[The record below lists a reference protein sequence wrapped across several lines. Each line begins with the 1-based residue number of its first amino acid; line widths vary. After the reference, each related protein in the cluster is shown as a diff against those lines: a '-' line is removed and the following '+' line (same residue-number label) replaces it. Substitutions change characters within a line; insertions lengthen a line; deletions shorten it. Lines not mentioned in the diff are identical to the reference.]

1 VAIPRFYVSDDLQ
14 PGSSGTLDAVQ
25 SKQVRSVLRL
35 QPGYLMTLFNST
47 GIEATV
53 RITSVAK
60 DGISFVVETVETTER
75 EPPVQLTVGL
85 ALLKGDRFE
94 VALQKLTELGVTR
107 IVPLLT
113 ERSVVSFDDARDWQ
127 KRADRYARICREA
140 AEQSERVRLPEL
152 AAPAKLAEFLS
163 QQPAIVL
170 LERAASAP
178 IGSIVPE
185 SKLAIAIGPEGGW
198 SEREQEVI
206 GEQATGTA
214 TLGRLI
220 LRAETAAIVAAGTL
234 IQRSWAE
241 RAKQGHG
248 GD

>member
-14 PGSSGTLDAVQ
+14 PGSSGTLDAIQ

-35 QPGYLMTLFNST
+35 QPGYLMTLFNGT
-47 GIEATV
+47 GVEATV
-53 RITSVAK
+53 RITSMSR
-60 DGISFVVETVETTER
+60 DGITFDIEATETPDR
-75 EPPVQLTVGL
+75 EPPIRLTVGL

-152 AAPAKLAEFLS
+152 AEPVKLAGFLS

-178 IGSIVPE
+178 IGSIVPDSE
-185 SKLAIAIGPEGGW
+185 MAIAIGPEGGW
-198 SEREQEVI
+198 SEREQAVI
-206 GEQATGTA
+206 GEQAAGTA
-214 TLGRLI
+214 SLGRLI